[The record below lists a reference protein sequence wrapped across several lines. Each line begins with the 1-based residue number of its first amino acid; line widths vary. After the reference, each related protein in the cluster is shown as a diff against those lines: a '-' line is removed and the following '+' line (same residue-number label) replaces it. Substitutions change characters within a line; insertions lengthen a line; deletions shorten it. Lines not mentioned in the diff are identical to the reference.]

1 MNTVVIGIDPG
12 ITGAIAVIGDGDFV
26 AAFDMPR
33 SRRRAKGEQVNA
45 YELASVLRQIIQ
57 GEAYTMVAIEEV
69 AARPG
74 QGVSSMF
81 RFGESAGVVRG
92 VVAAL
97 GIPAFWVTPQAWKKD
112 CGLLGSDKQLS
123 VSRAVE
129 LFPHSAD
136 SISRKR
142 DVGRADALLIARW
155 GYRHQI
161 GEKE

>member
-1 MNTVVIGIDPG
+1 VNTIVIGIDPG
-12 ITGAIAVIGDGDFV
+12 LTGAIAVIGDGDFI

-33 SRRRAKGEQVNA
+33 ARRRAKGEQVNA

-69 AARPG
+69 ASRPG

-81 RFGESAGVVRG
+81 KFGESAGVVRG

-97 GIPAFWVTPQAWKKD
+97 GIPAFWVTPQEWKRD
-112 CGLLGSDKQLS
+112 CGLIKSEKVQAI
-123 VSRAVE
+123 SRAIE
-129 LFPHSAD
+129 LFPCAAD

-142 DVGRADALLIARW
+142 DIGRADALLIARW

>member
-12 ITGAIAVIGDGDFV
+12 LTGAIAVIGDGDFV

-45 YELASVLRQIIQ
+45 YELASVLRQIIE
-57 GEAYTMVAIEEV
+57 GDAYSMVVIEEV

-81 RFGESAGVVRG
+81 KFGESAGVVRG
-92 VVAAL
+92 VVAAM
-97 GIPAFWVTPQAWKKD
+97 GIPAFWVSPQEWKKD
-112 CGLLGSDKQLS
+112 CGLIKAEKEMAI
-123 VSRAVE
+123 SRAVE
-129 LFPHSAD
+129 LFPCAAY

-142 DVGRADALLIARW
+142 DIGRADALLIARW

-161 GEKE
+161 GDR